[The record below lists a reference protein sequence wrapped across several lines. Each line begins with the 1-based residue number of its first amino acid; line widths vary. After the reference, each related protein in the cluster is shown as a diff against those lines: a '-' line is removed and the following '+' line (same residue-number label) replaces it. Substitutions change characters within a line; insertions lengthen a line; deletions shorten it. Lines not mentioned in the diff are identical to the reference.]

1 MIQLEYDEHSLQWQI
16 RICSSRG
23 RKTSSMNYPCCL
35 AHVVPVRLEAL
46 EGELEWVQV
55 GAYCYVVLVW
65 IVLEPGE
72 VPLLGLHYEVS
83 G

>member
-1 MIQLEYDEHSLQWQI
+1 M
-16 RICSSRG
+16 
-23 RKTSSMNYPCCL
+23 
-35 AHVVPVRLEAL
+35 RLEAL